1 MKFLPDQQLGLLT
14 WVPPRWRD
22 YGLLARLDRPIG
34 TWLLLIPC
42 WWGMA
47 LGAHDVAG
55 WSIGALLGLA
65 ALFGIGA
72 VAMRAAGC
80 TINDLADRDFDR
92 MVERTRNRPLA
103 AGRLS
108 VTQALVFLAVLL
120 AIGLLVLAAMPAA
133 ARWIAVA
140 AMPLVIAYPFMKRIT
155 SWPQA
160 VLGLAFA
167 WGGLMGWAAIFGSL
181 ALPALLV
188 YAAAIFW
195 TIGYDT
201 IYALQDIRDDAIA
214 GVRSTARLFGEHV
227 RGAVGLMY
235 AVATML
241 SALAVHLAGVSP
253 LAYAGV
259 VAFAAHC
266 AWQVLRIDP
275 DDKDRALKLFR
286 ANRDA
291 GLLLFAGYLAA
302 AFAG

>member
-155 SWPQA
+155 WWPQA
-160 VLGLAFA
+160 FLGLTFNWGALVGHA
-167 WGGLMGWAAIFGSL
+167 AVQGGLGIEAF
-181 ALPALLV
+181 LL
-188 YAAAIFW
+188 YAAGFFW
-195 TIGYDT
+195 TLGYDT
-201 IYALQDIRDDAIA
+201 IYAHQDKADDMLIGVKSAALRLGEATGRWICVFYAAMLALLVAA
-214 GVRSTARLFGEHV
+214 GASA
-227 RGAVGLMY
+227 GLNGLY
-235 AVATML
+235 
-241 SALAVHLAGVSP
+241 
-253 LAYAGV
+253 
-259 VAFAAHC
+259 FAALVLPAAHLG
-266 AWQVLRIDP
+266 WQIVRLEID
-275 DDKDRALKLFR
+275 DTGRCLALFR
-286 ANRDA
+286 ANRWT
-291 GLLLFAGYLAA
+291 GLLVLAA
-302 AFAG
+302 LVLGHA

>member
-47 LGAHDVAG
+47 LGAHHVAG

-155 SWPQA
+155 WWPQA
-160 VLGLAFA
+160 FLGLTFNWGALVGHA
-167 WGGLMGWAAIFGSL
+167 AVQGGLGIEAF
-181 ALPALLV
+181 LL
-188 YAAAIFW
+188 YAAGFFW
-195 TIGYDT
+195 TLGYDT
-201 IYALQDIRDDAIA
+201 IYAHQDKADDMLIGVKSAALRLGEATGRWICVFYAAMLALLVAA
-214 GVRSTARLFGEHV
+214 GASA
-227 RGAVGLMY
+227 GLNGLY
-235 AVATML
+235 
-241 SALAVHLAGVSP
+241 
-253 LAYAGV
+253 
-259 VAFAAHC
+259 FAALVLPAAHLG
-266 AWQVLRIDP
+266 WQIVRLEID
-275 DDKDRALKLFR
+275 DTGRCLALFR
-286 ANRDA
+286 ANRWT
-291 GLLLFAGYLAA
+291 GLLVLAA
-302 AFAG
+302 LVLGHA